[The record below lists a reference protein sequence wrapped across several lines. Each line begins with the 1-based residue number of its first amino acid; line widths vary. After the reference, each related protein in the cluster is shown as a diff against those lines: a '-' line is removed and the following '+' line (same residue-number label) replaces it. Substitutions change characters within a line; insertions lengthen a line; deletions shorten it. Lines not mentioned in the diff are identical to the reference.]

1 MNLND
6 VDISDFYSFCGLY
19 AVWRTR
25 NRFTLGQLLKEE
37 GTQFI
42 SINDLKIGDIL
53 VWETHDSYVSY
64 PSKIKN
70 NVLLTVS
77 VNNSK
82 HFGVYEGDGIVSDL
96 SFQSDFD
103 HNQWPIL
110 RMRELE
116 KLTLPDRII
125 RYN

>member
-19 AVWRTR
+19 AIRRTG

-37 GTQFI
+37 GTRFT

-53 VWETHDSYVSY
+53 VWETHNSYVL
-64 PSKIKN
+64 KN
-70 NVLLTVS
+70 NVLFTVS

-82 HFGVYEGDGIVSDL
+82 HFGVYEGNGIVSDL

-103 HNQWPIL
+103 HNQRPVL

-116 KLTLPDRII
+116 KLTPPDRII
-125 RYN
+125 KYNQQ

>member
-1 MNLND
+1 MLND
-6 VDISDFYSFCGLY
+6 VDISDFYCFCGLY
-19 AVWRTR
+19 AVWRTGVK
-25 NRFTLGQLLKEE
+25 FTLGELLKEE
-37 GTQFI
+37 GTQFT

-53 VWETHDSYVSY
+53 VWECNGPRVTY

-77 VNNSK
+77 VNNNK
-82 HFGVYEGDGIVSDL
+82 HYGVYEGNGVVSDL
-96 SFQSDFD
+96 SFLSDFD

-116 KLTLPDRII
+116 KLTLPDKVIQ
-125 RYN
+125 